1 MAILG
6 NLGKY
11 VDKNSFLRCEMINYE
26 REKMYKQIR
35 KKKAEKK
42 KEGREKKKQCPYL
55 VKKII
60 EINHLIRE
68 EKNKSKGKEKEERK
82 GKKREKK
89 SYPPFFL
96 IYIKK
101 RE

>member
-35 KKKAEKK
+35 KKKKQRRRRKGGKK
-42 KEGREKKKQCPYL
+42 KK
-55 VKKII
+55 
-60 EINHLIRE
+60 
-68 EKNKSKGKEKEERK
+68 
-82 GKKREKK
+82 
-89 SYPPFFL
+89 
-96 IYIKK
+96 
-101 RE
+101 

>member
-1 MAILG
+1 
-6 NLGKY
+6 
-11 VDKNSFLRCEMINYE
+11 
-26 REKMYKQIR
+26 MYKQIR
-35 KKKAEKK
+35 KKKSREE
-42 KEGREKKKQCPYL
+42 EGREKKKIVSL
-55 VKKII
+55 FGKKII

-101 RE
+101 REWQSRVVEKVVESSRVVLILPPSHCEIK